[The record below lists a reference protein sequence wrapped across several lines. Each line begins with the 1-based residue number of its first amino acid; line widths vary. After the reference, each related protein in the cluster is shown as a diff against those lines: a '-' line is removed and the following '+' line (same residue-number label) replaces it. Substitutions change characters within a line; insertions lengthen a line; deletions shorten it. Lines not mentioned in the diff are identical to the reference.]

1 MSSYYS
7 QQEKTWPYF
16 ARCIYSGNEK
26 IYDVHKKNL
35 SDEERNQLNFRF
47 MKESC
52 QCDHCKE
59 WRQDRAKLI
68 KKLREMKDTAALK
81 KLGEEY

>member
-7 QQEKTWPYF
+7 QQEKTYPYF

-35 SDEERNQLNFRF
+35 RRRAASVTIARNG
-47 MKESC
+47 
-52 QCDHCKE
+52 
-59 WRQDRAKLI
+59 DRIELS
-68 KKLREMKDTAALK
+68 LLK
-81 KLGEEY
+81 SLGK

>member
-7 QQEKTWPYF
+7 QQEKTYPYF

-52 QCDHCKE
+52 
-59 WRQDRAKLI
+59 
-68 KKLREMKDTAALK
+68 
-81 KLGEEY
+81 